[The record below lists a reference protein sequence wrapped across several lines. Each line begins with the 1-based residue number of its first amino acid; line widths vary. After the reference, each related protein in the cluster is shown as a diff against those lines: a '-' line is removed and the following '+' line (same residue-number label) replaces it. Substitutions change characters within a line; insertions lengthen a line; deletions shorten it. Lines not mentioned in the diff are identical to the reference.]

1 MDKYTGKVKYL
12 NKEHGFGYISLC
24 EDPGR
29 EHGDINFSTSDP
41 GCHSLSLGD
50 IVTLDI
56 RKGNS
61 INKNGKICE
70 YAVSVQLNE
79 SVSRPMTSYYQHKT
93 DKESMQGNREL
104 KQAICNAISSKIGT
118 SCQLH
123 FYDSEMP
130 FRCDRNSD
138 NPWMI
143 GHPDCAIYTEDKLM
157 QATLRTNSLF
167 NNTISGKDSYM
178 TYENPDKSKFRR
190 TIHVPAY
197 GCPSFLFNK
206 DLCFLMIEFACRSG
220 IDLSHYEII
229 FVDKDEHKTDV
240 YTMTLDKLQQL
251 IESGYKYGNKYVP
264 LGEYPNTPKYKGNC
278 TMRYLLPVD
287 AFEKLPV
294 AK

>member
-79 SVSRPMTSYYQHKT
+79 SISRPMTSYYQHKT

-104 KQAICNAISSKIGT
+104 KQAICNAISGKIGT

-130 FRCDRNSD
+130 FRFDRNSA
-138 NPWMI
+138 NPWII

-157 QATLRTNSLF
+157 QAMLRKNSLF
-167 NNTISGKDSYM
+167 TNTISGKNSYM
-178 TYENPDKSKFRR
+178 P
-190 TIHVPAY
+190 
-197 GCPSFLFNK
+197 
-206 DLCFLMIEFACRSG
+206 
-220 IDLSHYEII
+220 
-229 FVDKDEHKTDV
+229 
-240 YTMTLDKLQQL
+240 
-251 IESGYKYGNKYVP
+251 
-264 LGEYPNTPKYKGNC
+264 
-278 TMRYLLPVD
+278 
-287 AFEKLPV
+287 
-294 AK
+294 

>member
-1 MDKYTGKVKYL
+1 
-12 NKEHGFGYISLC
+12 
-24 EDPGR
+24 
-29 EHGDINFSTSDP
+29 
-41 GCHSLSLGD
+41 
-50 IVTLDI
+50 
-56 RKGNS
+56 
-61 INKNGKICE
+61 
-70 YAVSVQLNE
+70 
-79 SVSRPMTSYYQHKT
+79 MTSYYQHKT
-93 DKESMQGNREL
+93 DKESMQANKEL
-104 KQAICNAISSKIGT
+104 KQAICNAISGKIGT

-130 FRCDRNSD
+130 FRLDRNSA

-167 NNTISGKDSYM
+167 TNTISGKDSYI

-190 TIHVPAY
+190 TIHIPAY
-197 GCPSFLFNK
+197 GCSSFLFNK

-229 FVDKDEHKTDV
+229 FVDKDDRKTDV

-251 IESGYKYGNKYVP
+251 IESGYKHGSKYVP
-264 LGEYPNTPKYKGNC
+264 LGEYPNSPAYKGNC

-294 AK
+294 TK

>member
-50 IVTLDI
+50 IVTFDI

-93 DKESMQGNREL
+93 DKESMQANKEL
-104 KQAICNAISSKIGT
+104 KQAICNAISGKIGT

-130 FRCDRNSD
+130 FRLDRNSA
-138 NPWMI
+138 NQY
-143 GHPDCAIYTEDKLM
+143 H
-157 QATLRTNSLF
+157 
-167 NNTISGKDSYM
+167 
-178 TYENPDKSKFRR
+178 FR
-190 TIHVPAY
+190 
-197 GCPSFLFNK
+197 K
-206 DLCFLMIEFACRSG
+206 KQ
-220 IDLSHYEII
+220 LSA
-229 FVDKDEHKTDV
+229 V
-240 YTMTLDKLQQL
+240 
-251 IESGYKYGNKYVP
+251 
-264 LGEYPNTPKYKGNC
+264 
-278 TMRYLLPVD
+278 
-287 AFEKLPV
+287 
-294 AK
+294 

>member
-50 IVTLDI
+50 IVTFDI

-104 KQAICNAISSKIGT
+104 KQAICNAISGKIGT

-130 FRCDRNSD
+130 FRLDRNSA

-167 NNTISGKDSYM
+167 TNTISGKDSYI

-197 GCPSFLFNK
+197 GCSSFLFNK

-229 FVDKDEHKTDV
+229 FVDKDNLRTCV
-240 YTMTLDKLQQL
+240 YTMTLDKLQ
-251 IESGYKYGNKYVP
+251 
-264 LGEYPNTPKYKGNC
+264 
-278 TMRYLLPVD
+278 
-287 AFEKLPV
+287 
-294 AK
+294 

>member
-50 IVTLDI
+50 IVTFDI

-93 DKESMQGNREL
+93 DEES
-104 KQAICNAISSKIGT
+104 KQA
-118 SCQLH
+118 
-123 FYDSEMP
+123 
-130 FRCDRNSD
+130 
-138 NPWMI
+138 
-143 GHPDCAIYTEDKLM
+143 
-157 QATLRTNSLF
+157 
-167 NNTISGKDSYM
+167 
-178 TYENPDKSKFRR
+178 
-190 TIHVPAY
+190 
-197 GCPSFLFNK
+197 NK

-229 FVDKDEHKTDV
+229 FVDKDNLRTCV

-251 IESGYKYGNKYVP
+251 IETGYKHGNKYVP
-264 LGEYPNTPKYKGNC
+264 LGEYPNTPKYKENC

>member
-79 SVSRPMTSYYQHKT
+79 SISRPMTSYYQHKT

-104 KQAICNAISSKIGT
+104 KQAMQFPAKLAPPASFTSTTQKCLSDSTETQLTHGSSDILTVQFIRKI
-118 SCQLH
+118 
-123 FYDSEMP
+123 
-130 FRCDRNSD
+130 N
-138 NPWMI
+138 
-143 GHPDCAIYTEDKLM
+143 
-157 QATLRTNSLF
+157 
-167 NNTISGKDSYM
+167 
-178 TYENPDKSKFRR
+178 
-190 TIHVPAY
+190 
-197 GCPSFLFNK
+197 
-206 DLCFLMIEFACRSG
+206 
-220 IDLSHYEII
+220 
-229 FVDKDEHKTDV
+229 
-240 YTMTLDKLQQL
+240 
-251 IESGYKYGNKYVP
+251 
-264 LGEYPNTPKYKGNC
+264 
-278 TMRYLLPVD
+278 
-287 AFEKLPV
+287 
-294 AK
+294 